1 MAAFTHGFYS
11 VSETGGRL
19 FVTDLRMG
27 QEPSYTFHFDLGTQA
42 ARANGGH
49 RPTLNGQRPDIGA
62 ALDWLWRRMWGERIP
77 SPGPGT

>member
-11 VSETGGRL
+11 VSESEGKL

-27 QEPSYTFHFDLGTQA
+27 QEPSYTFHFNLGTEA

-49 RPTLNGQRPDIGA
+49 RPTLEGRRPDIGA
-62 ALDWLWRRMWGERIP
+62 SLDWLWKRMWGERIP
-77 SPGPGT
+77 SPGV